1 MEDINTL
8 ISHKHKCIFV
18 HISKTGGTSLEH
30 ALFQSEGI
38 DITDML
44 TDDNNIEYPEKHL
57 SAVQYRETN
66 PDIFNEYFK
75 FAIVRNPW
83 DRLVS
88 NYFWHKQI
96 ELQPVCDLSFE
107 DYIDFVDENVTQYH
121 QYGKVCDRNTI
132 IIDKIYTFERIQRS
146 YADICNQLGL
156 DVTTIP
162 VANKTNHKR
171 YTEYYSPIVS
181 KRVAHMFRVDIDMFN
196 YEYS

>member
-1 MEDINTL
+1 V

-30 ALFQSEGI
+30 VLFKSEDT
-38 DITDML
+38 DIAGML
-44 TDDNNIEYPEKHL
+44 TNNNNLDFPGKHYSAIEY
-57 SAVQYRETN
+57 REAN

-107 DYIDFVDENVTQYH
+107 DYIDFVDENVAQYH
-121 QYGKVCDRNTI
+121 QYGKVCDDKTI
-132 IIDKIYTFERIQRS
+132 IVDKIYDYEHIRRS
-146 YADICNQLGL
+146 YIHICNKLGL
-156 DVTTIP
+156 DKTTIP

-171 YTEYYSPIVS
+171 YTEYYSPILR

-196 YEYS
+196 YEYN